1 MTITVHENVID
12 LEKMMINL
20 WDSFKAALK
29 RNKPAAI
36 KPTANVTIGNPDRK
50 RKHDA
55 SKGGKGKSNA
65 YSANMNVS
73 DTAANATAITATS
86 YWGNSRFTADGVAY
100 LKRQRDEG
108 VTARAEHAA
117 QRKRISEVFNCSET
131 SVKNWFNNNS
141 KPAGSQRSANES
153 TQPAAISEMHSQ
165 SELFHATLENSEHPQ
180 PHSVT
185 PLSELNV
192 ADARAALRKQTETAF
207 QIFKREEADVFRTVT
222 LPEHDSTLKGR
233 ARRKAMLRLASKAI
247 SEKWRN
253 LGDEQR
259 AVFETKASAANAEP
273 LELLRNL
280 DSDQKDKL
288 CGKSLVQM
296 GKILGVLEA
305 LGWSFM
311 FAAIN
316 EETHATFKEVKAAK
330 LADLKYLNAKLGLE
344 TQLTASLMLSKSHPA
359 VAKSV
364 TTNKS
369 VQQSRME
376 QLALY
381 SLNECL
387 AKTGL
392 QKFST
397 FPWSQ
402 VQSKQLLNR
411 SFHFID
417 WPANIPLKRNLT
429 IENCEIIIRM
439 FERRMIRG
447 SIGLHQH
454 ESGGSGEDIEFSDP
468 SFDIENV
475 QLPDS
480 ATLSGAG
487 LGEMSF
493 VDFLNNDTV

>member
-1 MTITVHENVID
+1 
-12 LEKMMINL
+12 
-20 WDSFKAALK
+20 
-29 RNKPAAI
+29 
-36 KPTANVTIGNPDRK
+36 
-50 RKHDA
+50 
-55 SKGGKGKSNA
+55 
-65 YSANMNVS
+65 MNVS
-73 DTAANATAITATS
+73 DTAANATASTATS

-153 TQPAAISEMHSQ
+153 TQPAAISKTHSQ

-192 ADARAALRKQTETAF
+192 ADAQAALRKQTETAF
-207 QIFKREEADVFRTVT
+207 QIFKREEAD
-222 LPEHDSTLKGR
+222 GR
-233 ARRKAMLRLASKAI
+233 ARRKAMLGLASKAI

-316 EETHATFKEVKAAK
+316 EETHATFKEVKGTAAK
-330 LADLKYLNAKLGLE
+330 LADLEYLNAKLGLE